1 MYFSTRT
8 SRAALA
14 ALLAFSV
21 SAAAAPVAAQD
32 AAFTWENATELSF
45 VNTAGNASST
55 TFGIKASLT
64 GTGAPNT
71 LKLEVGGIRA
81 SSTITTRR
89 ATGTTGSFVIT
100 ETENTEPTAASYF
113 ARGRYDRAFSGAF
126 AFGGAGWDRNTFAGI
141 KNRFAFV
148 AGLGRTWVD
157 GESGR
162 FKTDVGGTY
171 TIQKDV
177 SPAPDADDAF
187 FGFRVTLDATRRLT
201 STADFAST
209 FIADENLEETGDFRA
224 DWINSVAVSISEGLA
239 LKTSLQ
245 LLYDAEP
252 ANLAVPLFDT
262 GGTQIGTVATKG
274 DEIDS
279 IATLT
284 LVIRL

>member
-1 MYFSTRT
+1 MRSTVST
-8 SRAALA
+8 L
-14 ALLAFSV
+14 ALLVALS
-21 SAAAAPVAAQD
+21 SAHAVRAQD
-32 AAFTWENATELSF
+32 AGFAWENATELSF
-45 VNTAGNASST
+45 VSTAGNASST
-55 TFGIKASLT
+55 TFGVKAALT

-89 ATGTTGSFVIT
+89 AVGTTGSYTIT

-141 KNRFAFV
+141 ENRYSV
-148 AGLGRTWVD
+148 VSGLGRTWVD

-177 SPAPDADDAF
+177 APVPGADDAF
-187 FGFRVTLDATRRLT
+187 FGVRASIDARRRLT
-201 STADFAST
+201 ATADYTST
-209 FIADENLEETGDFRA
+209 LVADQNLETTSDFRA
-224 DWINSVAVSISEGLA
+224 DWINSVAVSITEGLA

-262 GGTQIGTVATKG
+262 GGTSLGNVSTQG

-279 IATLT
+279 VATLT
-284 LVIRL
+284 LVIKL

>member
-1 MYFSTRT
+1 
-8 SRAALA
+8 
-14 ALLAFSV
+14 V
-21 SAAAAPVAAQD
+21 
-32 AAFTWENATELSF
+32 
-45 VNTAGNASST
+45 
-55 TFGIKASLT
+55 
-64 GTGAPNT
+64 
-71 LKLEVGGIRA
+71 
-81 SSTITTRR
+81 
-89 ATGTTGSFVIT
+89 GTTGSYTIT

-141 KNRFAFV
+141 ENRYAVV
-148 AGLGRTWVD
+148 AGLGRTWVE

-177 SPAPDADDAF
+177 APVAGADDAF
-187 FGFRVTLDATRRLT
+187 FGFRATVDATRRLT
-201 STADFAST
+201 ATAQYAST
-209 FIADENLEETGDFRA
+209 LIADQNLETTEDFRA

-252 ANLAVPLFDT
+252 ANLSVPLFDT
-262 GGTQIGTVATKG
+262 GGNQLGTVGTQG

-284 LVIRL
+284 LVIKL

>member
-1 MYFSTRT
+1 MRT
-8 SRAALA
+8 SPGAFA
-14 ALLAFSV
+14 ALLALSV
-21 SAAAAPVAAQD
+21 AGPVAAQD
-32 AAFTWENATELSF
+32 AGFTWENATELSF

-89 ATGTTGSFVIT
+89 ATGTTGSFTIT

-113 ARGRYDRAFSGAF
+113 ARSRYDRAFSGAF
-126 AFGGAGWDRNTFAGI
+126 AFGGAGWDRNTFAGV

-148 AGLGRTWVD
+148 AGLGRTWVE

-177 SPAPDADDAF
+177 APAPGDDDAF
-187 FGFRVTLDATRRLT
+187 FGFRVTVDATRRLT

-262 GGTQIGTVATKG
+262 GGTQIGTVATQG

-279 IATLT
+279 VATLT